1 MTEECMMSAYPQ
13 AGKAS
18 RTARG
23 AVPTSRHYSRHPLP
37 GAATCHQQRCI
48 TQRETGDPDVCCGHD
63 SFQVTGDGHGSQPLG
78 SQQFSIQPPASWF
91 QLPMP
96 NGRFMNS
103 RCPCPS
109 PVTCLVASP
118 YTQYSRIPPLHFCTG
133 RRPICTFARYVCIP
147 CPRVT
152 VPTCPLLGFTP
163 TNTSTPSPSPR
174 YRVHNSA

>member
-1 MTEECMMSAYPQ
+1 MSAYPQ

-78 SQQFSIQPPASWF
+78 SQPFGLQPPESGY
-91 QLPMP
+91 QLPMAERP
-96 NGRFMNS
+96 IHELPMPVPVTRHLS
-103 RCPCPS
+103 RCLSLYSILSHPTFALLHRPQADLHLCTVCLYPLSPCHRAHVS
-109 PVTCLVASP
+109 PVGVHP
-118 YTQYSRIPPLHFCTG
+118 NQYFHTITIAAVS
-133 RRPICTFARYVCIP
+133 
-147 CPRVT
+147 
-152 VPTCPLLGFTP
+152 
-163 TNTSTPSPSPR
+163 SSQ
-174 YRVHNSA
+174 